1 LIVNEI
7 LSLGSDQKRVIT
19 QKLAY
24 ALSDEED
31 APEQLRHL
39 ITYFEI
45 RAGNL

>member
-1 LIVNEI
+1 VNEI
-7 LSLGSDQKRVIT
+7 LSLDQDQKRIIT

-24 ALSDEED
+24 ALSDEDD

-45 RAGNL
+45 RAGNF